1 MVGLLMLKIK
11 NKRLTD
17 RGDRAVKRLAE
28 IETCITGLA
37 DNDLLD
43 RADKAELYTPSADS
57 LWRQRDRAALTPYA
71 NAKPTHHRTGQFIDQ
86 CSAMSSLGTVGFWSY
101 SD

>member
-1 MVGLLMLKIK
+1 MLKIK

-43 RADKAELYTPSADS
+43 RADKAELYTPSADMAFLEMTRRNIS
-57 LWRQRDRAALTPYA
+57 L
-71 NAKPTHHRTGQFIDQ
+71 
-86 CSAMSSLGTVGFWSY
+86 
-101 SD
+101 

>member
-1 MVGLLMLKIK
+1 MPKIK
-11 NKRLTD
+11 KKRLTN

-43 RADKAELYTPSADS
+43 RADKAELYTPSADMAFLEMTRRNIS
-57 LWRQRDRAALTPYA
+57 L
-71 NAKPTHHRTGQFIDQ
+71 
-86 CSAMSSLGTVGFWSY
+86 
-101 SD
+101 

>member
-1 MVGLLMLKIK
+1 MLKIK

-43 RADKAELYTPSADS
+43 RADKASFIRRAPI
-57 LWRQRDRAALTPYA
+57 WRSW
-71 NAKPTHHRTGQFIDQ
+71 K
-86 CSAMSSLGTVGFWSY
+86 
-101 SD
+101 

>member
-1 MVGLLMLKIK
+1 MLKTK
-11 NKRLTD
+11 KKRLTG

-43 RADKAELYTPSADS
+43 RAGKAELYTPSADMAFLEMTRRNIS
-57 LWRQRDRAALTPYA
+57 P
-71 NAKPTHHRTGQFIDQ
+71 
-86 CSAMSSLGTVGFWSY
+86 
-101 SD
+101 

>member
-43 RADKAELYTPSADS
+43 RADKAELYTPSADMAFLEMTRRNIS
-57 LWRQRDRAALTPYA
+57 L
-71 NAKPTHHRTGQFIDQ
+71 
-86 CSAMSSLGTVGFWSY
+86 
-101 SD
+101 